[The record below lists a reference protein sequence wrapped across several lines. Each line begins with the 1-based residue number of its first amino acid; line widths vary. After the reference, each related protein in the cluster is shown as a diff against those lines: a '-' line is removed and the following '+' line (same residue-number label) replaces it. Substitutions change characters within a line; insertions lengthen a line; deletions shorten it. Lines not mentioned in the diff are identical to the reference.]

1 MFYMWISVSRFQ
13 FKNISNV
20 SCRQIYVQRLWRR
33 NDFTKSPEVPYFD
46 CLNSRSLTVNRGF
59 NRGIIILVGG
69 RKANRKPENMN
80 KFSFG
85 HVHLP
90 RIFNQV
96 RYLKTYICSWQ
107 KKENFVAFSRDD
119 LKKKKLEF
127 NLICKKKFLK
137 FYWI

>member
-96 RYLKTYICSWQ
+96 RYLKTYMFMT
-107 KKENFVAFSRDD
+107 KKKNFVAFSRDD
-119 LKKKKLEF
+119 LKKKSW
-127 NLICKKKFLK
+127 NLTSFVKKKFLK

>member
-1 MFYMWISVSRFQ
+1 M
-13 FKNISNV
+13 
-20 SCRQIYVQRLWRR
+20 
-33 NDFTKSPEVPYFD
+33 PYFD

-96 RYLKTYICSWQ
+96 RYVHD
-107 KKENFVAFSRDD
+107 KKKNFVAFSRDD
-119 LKKKKLEF
+119 LKKKSW
-127 NLICKKKFLK
+127 NLTSFVKKKFLK